1 MNRPLPESEP
11 HVYEEAAARVGGLFE
26 RHGRMVYGV
35 CRAMLR
41 DVHEAED
48 ASQQAF
54 LSAYRALLGGARV
67 RDSGAWLATIAR
79 NECRGRI
86 AAGMRTPLPVAEED
100 LAGIAACGD
109 ETEQRLHAESLR
121 AALGEL
127 PERQRDAVVL
137 RYLYGLRYNE
147 VATALGISR
156 PATEALLFRARR
168 AMRLSLRPVAGA
180 ILVVPL
186 AVQDELALAIPGFST
201 GAGTSAAAFGVTGG
215 LLAKLTAGSVG
226 AKVATAVV
234 AVSAVGVVGAVESDP
249 SGRSNERGARP
260 AAVVER
266 SVDDAGRSDSSPR
279 SDGERSR
286 SLDGRENDGGDDT
299 DRASGRVDV
308 TGKGDRRLS
317 GSDDGS
323 RQDREAPDESS
334 RSDAGRDEDSAS
346 ESSSDGPGSGVTA
359 PDDSSTSGSSGEA
372 RDGEV
377 VDSTDSDSDDS
388 SGSGSGSGS
397 GSDDASIGSN
407 SGPGGG
413 NPDD

>member
-1 MNRPLPESEP
+1 
-11 HVYEEAAARVGGLFE
+11 
-26 RHGRMVYGV
+26 MVYGV

-54 LSAYRALLGGARV
+54 LSAYRALLGGAHV

-109 ETEQRLHAESLR
+109 ESEQRLQAEVLR

-127 PERQRDAVVL
+127 PDRQRDAVVL
-137 RYLYGLRYNE
+137 RYLYGLRYSE

-168 AMRLSLRPVAGA
+168 AMRHTLRPVAGA
-180 ILVVPL
+180 VLVVPL
-186 AVQDELALAIPGFST
+186 AVRDELALAIPGFST
-201 GAGTSAAAFGVTGG
+201 APETSAAALGVTGG

-234 AVSAVGVVGAVESDP
+234 AASAVGVVAAVEPDP
-249 SGRSNERGARP
+249 SGQIDGREPRP
-260 AAVVER
+260 AAVVQR
-266 SVDDAGRSDSSPR
+266 SVDDAGRSDSSLR

-286 SLDGRENDGGDDT
+286 SLDGRESDGGDDA
-299 DRASGRVDV
+299 DRASGHVDV
-308 TGKGDRRLS
+308 AGKAERRLS
-317 GSDDGS
+317 GSDDES
-323 RQDREAPDESS
+323 RPNREAPDEPSPT
-334 RSDAGRDEDSAS
+334 DADRDDDLTS
-346 ESSSDGPGSGVTA
+346 ESSSAGPGSTVTA
-359 PDDSSTSGSSGEA
+359 ADASTSGSSGEA
-372 RDGEV
+372 KDDELV
-377 VDSTDSDSDDS
+377 ALIDSDSGDSGSDDS
-388 SGSGSGSGS
+388 SGPGS
-397 GSDDASIGSN
+397 GSDEASSGSN

-413 NPDD
+413 DPDD

>member
-1 MNRPLPESEP
+1 
-11 HVYEEAAARVGGLFE
+11 
-26 RHGRMVYGV
+26 MVYGV

-48 ASQQAF
+48 ASQQSF

-109 ETEQRLHAESLR
+109 ETERRLQAEALR

-127 PERQRDAVVL
+127 PDRQRDAVVL
-137 RYLYGLRYNE
+137 RYLYGLRYSE

-168 AMRLSLRPVAGA
+168 AMRHSLRPVAGA
-180 ILVVPL
+180 VLAVPL
-186 AVQDELALAIPGFST
+186 AVRDELALAIPGFST
-201 GAGTSAAAFGVTGG
+201 GPGTGAAAFGVTGG

-249 SGRSNERGARP
+249 SGQIDGRGPRP

-266 SVDDAGRSDSSPR
+266 SVHDAGRSDSSPR

-286 SLDGRENDGGDDT
+286 SLDGRERDSGGDA
-299 DRASGRVDV
+299 DRASGRIDMA
-308 TGKGDRRLS
+308 GKGERRLS
-317 GSDDGS
+317 GRDDES
-323 RQDREAPDESS
+323 RQDKGAPGEAS
-334 RSDAGRDEDSAS
+334 RADAGRDDDSAS
-346 ESSSDGPGSGVTA
+346 ESFSDGPGSAATVA
-359 PDDSSTSGSSGEA
+359 DDSSTSGSSGEA
-372 RDGEV
+372 KDDELV
-377 VDSTDSDSDDS
+377 ASIDSDSGDSGSDDS
-388 SGSGSGSGS
+388 SGPGG
-397 GSDDASIGSN
+397 GSDDASSGSN

-413 NPDD
+413 DPDD

>member
-1 MNRPLPESEP
+1 
-11 HVYEEAAARVGGLFE
+11 
-26 RHGRMVYGV
+26 MVYGV

-48 ASQQAF
+48 ASQQSF

-109 ETEQRLHAESLR
+109 ETERRLQAEALR

-127 PERQRDAVVL
+127 PDRQRDAVVL
-137 RYLYGLRYNE
+137 RYLYGLRYSE

-168 AMRLSLRPVAGA
+168 AMRHSLRPVAGA
-180 ILVVPL
+180 VLAVPL
-186 AVQDELALAIPGFST
+186 AVRDELALAIPGFST
-201 GAGTSAAAFGVTGG
+201 GPGTGAAAFGVTGG

-249 SGRSNERGARP
+249 SGQRDGRGPRP
-260 AAVVER
+260 AAVVELT
-266 SVDDAGRSDSSPR
+266 VDDAGRSDSSLR

-286 SLDGRENDGGDDT
+286 SLDGRESDGGDDA
-299 DRASGRVDV
+299 DRASGHVDV
-308 TGKGDRRLS
+308 AGKAERRLS
-317 GSDDGS
+317 GSDDES
-323 RQDREAPDESS
+323 RPNKEAPDEPF
-334 RSDAGRDEDSAS
+334 RTDADRDDDSTS
-346 ESSSDGPGSGVTA
+346 QSSSDGPGSTA
-359 PDDSSTSGSSGEA
+359 TAADDSSPSGSSGEA
-372 RDGEV
+372 IDDERA
-377 VDSTDSDSDDS
+377 DSTDSESETESGSDETRAEHGSGDS
-388 SGSGSGSGS
+388 SGSDS
-397 GSDDASIGSN
+397 GSDAASSDSN
-407 SGPGGG
+407 SGRGGG
-413 NPDD
+413 DPND

>member
-1 MNRPLPESEP
+1 
-11 HVYEEAAARVGGLFE
+11 
-26 RHGRMVYGV
+26 
-35 CRAMLR
+35 MLR

-54 LSAYRALLGGARV
+54 LSAYRALLGGAHV

-109 ETEQRLHAESLR
+109 ETEQRLQAEALR

-127 PERQRDAVVL
+127 PDRQRNAVVL
-137 RYLYGLRYNE
+137 RYLYGLRYSE

-168 AMRLSLRPVAGA
+168 AMRHSLRPVAGA
-180 ILVVPL
+180 VLVVPL
-186 AVQDELALAIPGFST
+186 AVRDELALAIPGFST
-201 GAGTSAAAFGVTGG
+201 GLGTSAVALGVTGG

-226 AKVATAVV
+226 AKVATAMV

-249 SGRSNERGARP
+249 SGQIDERGPRP

-286 SLDGRENDGGDDT
+286 SLDGRE
-299 DRASGRVDV
+299 
-308 TGKGDRRLS
+308 
-317 GSDDGS
+317 SDDGDDADRTSGHVAGKAERRLPESDDES
-323 RQDREAPDESS
+323 RPNWEAPDEPSPTDADRDDDSS
-334 RSDAGRDEDSAS
+334 S
-346 ESSSDGPGSGVTA
+346 EFSSDGPGSTVTA
-359 PDDSSTSGSSGEA
+359 AHDSGSSGEA
-372 RDGEV
+372 KDDEL
-377 VDSTDSDSDDS
+377 VDSTNSDSGSDETRADHDSDDS
-388 SGSGSGSGS
+388 SGPGS
-397 GSDDASIGSN
+397 GSDEASSGSN
-407 SGPGGG
+407 SGSGGG
-413 NPDD
+413 DPDD